1 LMYTEQITNYESKI
15 RQYETEMN
23 RYTLE
28 IKNLKMGV
36 GVDQSVY
43 SSVTNEITTKY
54 ETRITE
60 ITKEITT
67 KYETRITEITK
78 RYEEQL
84 AELRLQINTQ
94 MTQINQT
101 TNIRENVTIEINKK
115 YDVVIKS
122 LKEEYE
128 KKILNLTI
136 ANEDLI
142 KKYKQMEA
150 TYNKRITD
158 LLREQQDN
166 EVVESCAPSET
177 MYIWKDSNLETE
189 KEEKIKYVDKE
200 KPVPVKPKIVEVER
214 LVTNV
219 V

>member
-1 LMYTEQITNYESKI
+1 M
-15 RQYETEMN
+15 
-23 RYTLE
+23 
-28 IKNLKMGV
+28 
-36 GVDQSVY
+36 
-43 SSVTNEITTKY
+43 
-54 ETRITE
+54 
-60 ITKEITT
+60 
-67 KYETRITEITK
+67 
-78 RYEEQL
+78 
-84 AELRLQINTQ
+84 
-94 MTQINQT
+94 
-101 TNIRENVTIEINKK
+101 
-115 YDVVIKS
+115 
-122 LKEEYE
+122 
-128 KKILNLTI
+128 TI

-219 V
+219 VEVKVRKQFF